1 MKKIF
6 YVAALVVMA
15 MLTGCNEDSWLEEVP
30 KDFYT
35 ADNSYITTT
44 QFNEALNGLY
54 DNVRKRYW
62 QMGDAYVTLY
72 MGDIAFGGT
81 DFPDLKF
88 NNVSTYWTP
97 ETWVPSSYWT
107 DSYVPIANANV
118 ILSRLESAESVSDE
132 DKARI
137 RGEALFFRAF
147 YYRFLANLFGGV
159 PLVLDEAS
167 NARRDFVR
175 ATREEVYQQI
185 VKDLEESV
193 SLLDDIEN
201 VPDGRINKQ
210 ASQHLLSEAYISLGE
225 YDKAVQ
231 AASAVINHNGMAL
244 MTERFGSR
252 KDDAEGNPYWDL
264 FQLDNQ
270 NRSTSG
276 NTETVLALQYEYENT
291 GSSYGCAFP
300 RNILPAY
307 QSAVVEG
314 ANGDQVVAF
323 STWTSEK
330 GGRGIGVIH
339 PTYYFLNQVWGD
351 DFDNDYRNSSKL
363 IIRDIKIDNPKAKGY
378 GQWLVKDGWI
388 RSADTLR
395 NFYPMVEKFS
405 RVGYFPENSYAK
417 NADGSY
423 KLTALGEHCLLN
435 VNNSANYSFKD
446 EYLFRLAGTYLL
458 RAEAYLGIGNKEK
471 AAEDINKLRKR
482 ANASLVSASDVNI
495 DLILDESMRE
505 LYFEDF
511 RVQTLCRLGK
521 FVERSHKYNP
531 TGYNVKDN
539 QNLLPIPYSEIER
552 NIFGEITQNPGY

>member
-97 ETWVPSSYWT
+97 ETGVPSSYWT